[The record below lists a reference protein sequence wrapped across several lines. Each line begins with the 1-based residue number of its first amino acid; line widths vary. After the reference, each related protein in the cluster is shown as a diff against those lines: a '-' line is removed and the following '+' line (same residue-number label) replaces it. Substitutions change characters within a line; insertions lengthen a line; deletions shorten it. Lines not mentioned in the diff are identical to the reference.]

1 MSGHTWIT
9 RISTL
14 LGIAAT
20 AGWLWACYLYLKNQ
34 VGLETLVNMLPQ
46 EQGQILSGIVL
57 PLFLVWVVLLFIVR
71 GAGLS
76 RQTKQLLL
84 KMERLTYPDDEENT
98 RVKDITRQLKE
109 QAESLNSASSDVEQR
124 LNGVINGFKEQTKQ
138 LTGAA
143 IRASSQAEQIQETL
157 ASQQN
162 SLEEIHT
169 SIHGS
174 LDTAREAVKEQVTA
188 LENSGVRSEVMAEAI
203 GKTLRESVDVLD
215 EAVERTIGRTEDAC
229 EMLKQQA
236 EDMAAAGTTAEV
248 CSETMRE
255 SLKEDLET
263 LKQVQDTIEAE
274 GERFKGLIKDRIGDV
289 EELLAGASGKVSEL
303 GVRLSGENQAMEQLV
318 AEIGYKAVSLS
329 DAMRKDAEEVR
340 ELFADVA
347 LRAGEMTDRFKIEAG
362 ELGKSGQT
370 VAENLTQVTKD
381 LGEAVSLA
389 GREEA
394 SRLTAA
400 TGQAQET
407 LIAAAEKIRP
417 GIESLEESS
426 ERLNDLADV
435 VMGGLSE
442 HTREIGQVSQ
452 AAQKSVE
459 ETTKSLKDQT
469 RLMELAADKAVRHTT
484 EVAKVFQLQTLA
496 LADGASA
503 ANQAVQDLRHGVHE
517 ELDAFKELSGDFEKL
532 HDEIRSSLNART
544 DALTKV
550 SEESRQTAESLSKE
564 VEGQREKL
572 MKLAD
577 EALAQVEKISGRAET
592 AASGLEGVASTA
604 LERAEALTETLRKD
618 IDNVSLM
625 NEKVSTLAE
634 TFGQQ
639 TRDLIH
645 ASEEATRQALV
656 LREDKSS
663 NKRDA
668 FLRGATILIDD
679 LNSSAID
686 LNKILDADLPE
697 EYWKRYH
704 KGDRSI
710 FARSILKKKD
720 LYDTREVKRYFETN
734 QAFRNQVNRYLDQ
747 FDNLMSQ
754 ARECDSEDVLAATFM
769 TADVGKL
776 YILFSRSL
784 GRME

>member
-1 MSGHTWIT
+1 MSGHTWVT
-9 RISTL
+9 RGATL
-14 LGIAAT
+14 FGVAAS
-20 AGWLWACYLYLKNQ
+20 AGWLWLCYNYLKQQ
-34 VGLETLVNMLPQ
+34 VGLDVIESMLPQ
-46 EQGQILSGIVL
+46 EQGQMLAGITF
-57 PLFLVWVVLLFIVR
+57 PLLLIWAVLLFVVR
-71 GAGLS
+71 GAALS
-76 RQTKQLLL
+76 AETRQLLSKL
-84 KMERLTYPDDEENT
+84 ERLTYPDDAENT
-98 RVKDITRQLKE
+98 RVQDITRQLQE
-109 QAESLNSASSDVEQR
+109 QAESLGSASSDVELR
-124 LNGVINGFKEQTKQ
+124 LTGLINAFKEQTKH

-143 IRASSQAEQIQETL
+143 IRASSQTEQIQETL
-157 ASQQN
+157 TIQQS
-162 SLEEIHT
+162 SLEEVHNSIHT
-169 SIHGS
+169 S
-174 LDTAREAVKEQVTA
+174 LETAREAVKEQVTA
-188 LENSGVRSEVMAEAI
+188 LENSGVRSEVMAETI
-203 GKTLRESVDVLD
+203 SKTLRDTVDVLD
-215 EAVERTIGRTEDAC
+215 TAVERTIGRTEDAC

-255 SLKEDLET
+255 SLQQDLET
-263 LKQVQDTIEAE
+263 LKRVQETIEAE
-274 GERFKGLIKDRIGDV
+274 GDRFKGLIKDRISDV
-289 EELLAGASGKVSEL
+289 EALLEGAGNKVSEL
-303 GVRLSGENQAMEQLV
+303 GVKLSGENQAMEQLV
-318 AEIGYKAVSLS
+318 SEIGYKAVSLS

-347 LRAGEMTDRFKIEAG
+347 LRAGEMNDGFKLHAG
-362 ELGKSGQT
+362 ELSKSGQE
-370 VAENLTQVTKD
+370 VASNLTQITRD

-394 SRLTAA
+394 SRLTEA
-400 TGQAQET
+400 TAVAQDT

-417 GIESLEESS
+417 GIESLEDSS
-426 ERLNDLADV
+426 ERLSDLADV

-442 HTREIGQVSQ
+442 HTREIGQVSKS
-452 AAQKSVE
+452 AQENVE
-459 ETTKSLKDQT
+459 ETSRVLKDQT

-496 LADGASA
+496 LADGSSA
-503 ANQAVQDLRHGVHE
+503 ANQAVHNLRHGVHE
-517 ELDAFKELSGDFEKL
+517 ELDAFKTLSDDFEKL
-532 HDEIRSSLNART
+532 LEQVGTSLDART
-544 DALTKV
+544 SALTKV
-550 SEESRQTAESLSKE
+550 SDESRQTADTLRDE
-564 VEGQREKL
+564 VDQQREKL
-572 MKLAD
+572 TKLAED
-577 EALAQVEKISGRAET
+577 SLKQVEEISGRAEMAATGLEST
-592 AASGLEGVASTA
+592 AAKA
-604 LERAEALTETLRKD
+604 LEKAEALSVTFNNDSDK
-618 IDNVSLM
+618 VSKLH
-625 NEKVSTLAE
+625 EKVSGLAE

-639 TRDLIH
+639 SRDLAH
-645 ASEEATRQALV
+645 ASEEATRQALK
-656 LREDKSS
+656 LREDKSA

-734 QAFRNQVNRYLDQ
+734 QTFRNQVNRYLDQ

-776 YILFSRSL
+776 YVLLARSL

>member
-1 MSGHTWIT
+1 MSGHTWVT
-9 RISTL
+9 RICAL
-14 LGIAAT
+14 LGAAAT
-20 AGWLWACYLYLKNQ
+20 AGWVWVCYTYLKNQ
-34 VGLETLVNMLPQ
+34 VGLDTLGNMLPQ
-46 EQGQILSGIVL
+46 EQGQIIAGVIL
-57 PLFLVWVVLLFIVR
+57 PLCLVWVVLLFIVR

-76 RQTKQLLL
+76 TQTQLLL
-84 KMERLTYPDDEENT
+84 SKMERLTYPDDAENT
-98 RVKDITRQLKE
+98 RVKDITRQLQE
-109 QAESLNSASSDVEQR
+109 QAESLSSASSDVEQR
-124 LNGVINGFKEQTKQ
+124 LSGLINAFKEQTKH

-157 ASQQN
+157 VAQQG
-162 SLEEIHT
+162 SLEEVHT

-174 LDTAREAVKEQVTA
+174 LETAREAVKEQVTA
-188 LENSGVRSEVMAEAI
+188 LENSGVRSEVMAETI
-203 GKTLRESVDVLD
+203 SNTLQGSVQVLD

-263 LKQVQDTIEAE
+263 LKLVQDTIESE
-274 GERFKGLIKDRIGDV
+274 GDRFKGLIKDRIGDV
-289 EELLAGASGKVSEL
+289 EELLAGAGGKVSEL
-303 GVRLSGENQAMEQLV
+303 GVRLSGENKAMEQLV

-347 LRAGEMTDRFKIEAG
+347 LRAGEMTDRFRTQAG
-362 ELGKSGQT
+362 ELDKSGQD
-370 VAENLTQVTKD
+370 VATNLTQVTKD

-394 SRLTAA
+394 SRLTEA
-400 TGQAQET
+400 TAQAQDT

-417 GIESLEESS
+417 GIESLEDSS

-452 AAQKSVE
+452 DAQKNVE
-459 ETTKSLKDQT
+459 ETTKVLKDQT

-496 LADGASA
+496 LADGSSA
-503 ANQAVQDLRHGVHE
+503 ANQAVQDLRRGVHE

-532 HDEIRSSLNART
+532 HNDVQTSLATRT
-544 DALTKV
+544 EALTKV
-550 SEESRQTAESLSKE
+550 SEESRQTAESLSRE
-564 VEGQREKL
+564 VDGQRDKL
-572 MKLAD
+572 SKLAED
-577 EALAQVEKISGRAET
+577 ALKQVEDISVRAET
-592 AASGLEGVASTA
+592 AASGLEGAANKA
-604 LERAEALTETLRKD
+604 LERAEVLTEILRKD
-618 IDNVSLM
+618 TDIVSQV
-625 NEKVSTLAE
+625 NEKVSTLAT

-639 TRDLIH
+639 ARDLTH

-776 YILFSRSL
+776 YILLSRSL